1 MQYAIL
7 KQISEHLNRYKY
19 IKYIARMD
27 DTTIVI
33 EFEGK
38 ERYFFDL
45 KRGNAHI
52 YKKDETTKAKTYQ
65 APFDMALKKR
75 FLKGSVERVYTPEG
89 TKVITIEVE
98 VKNAYKR
105 EKSTLNIEFVGRHT
119 NAVICDEN
127 GVITDALRYSKASE
141 EREIRAGERYP
152 AIEARVFETTKED
165 AKDIDAYLR
174 AQHEKKEISRLSEVK
189 NRALA
194 KVEKECK
201 KYKQILQGL
210 DDEESLHAKSEKEY
224 QKANLLLAHL
234 YEIKPYQKYIV
245 LEDYEGV
252 SVAIDLPEHTEVNNI
267 PNHFF
272 AKAKKA
278 KQKAKN
284 IHIERDNLL
293 SKLHFAQKLLQSV
306 EKSTSY
312 LGISLLVPKKI
323 VSKKDKKA
331 AYLYEVFKIEDF
343 LIYVGKNEKGNV
355 ALLKKA
361 RSSDMWMHIQEQPS
375 THVIIK
381 TEKSNISEN
390 VLVFAGKLCV
400 DFTNVKAGG
409 YLVDYTKRK
418 FVKTI
423 DGSYVSYTHQKTL
436 KIYKD

>member
-1 MQYAIL
+1 MHYATL
-7 KQISEHLNRYKY
+7 KHIAEHLNRYKY

-38 ERYFFDL
+38 QRYFFDL

-65 APFDMALKKR
+65 ALFDMALKRR
-75 FLKGSVERVYTPEG
+75 FLKGHIDAVSTPEG
-89 TKVITIEVE
+89 TKAIVFEVE
-98 VKNAYKR
+98 VKNAYKK
-105 EKSTLNIEFVGRHT
+105 EKSTLVLEFIGRHT
-119 NAVICDEN
+119 NAVIYDEK
-127 GVITDALRYSKASE
+127 GVISDALRYSKDTD
-141 EREIRAGERYP
+141 EREIRVGEQYP
-152 AIEARVFETTKED
+152 AIEARAFENDTSD
-165 AKDIDAYLR
+165 ISDIDDYLKE
-174 AQHEKKEISRLSEVK
+174 QHHKKEKSRLSEVK
-189 NRALA
+189 SRAMA
-194 KVEKECK
+194 KVKKECK
-201 KYKQILQGL
+201 KYEKILAGL
-210 DDEESLHAKSEKEY
+210 DDEQSLMAKSDKDYE
-224 QKANLLLAHL
+224 KANLLLSHL
-234 YEIKPYQKYIV
+234 YEIKPYQKEITLANYDGKNVTIH
-245 LEDYEGV
+245 
-252 SVAIDLPEHTEVNNI
+252 LPEKTEINNI

-272 AKAKKA
+272 NQAKKA
-278 KQKAKN
+278 KQKAKG

-306 EKSTSY
+306 EKSQSY
-312 LGISLLVPKKI
+312 LEINLLIPKKM

-355 ALLKKA
+355 ALLKRA

-381 TEKSNISEN
+381 TEKSNIPED

-423 DGSYVSYTHQKTL
+423 DGSYVSYTNQKTL
-436 KIYKD
+436 KIFKD